1 MPATLSSSFNFVGT
15 SGALTM
21 SFISM
26 SIVFLVIIGLMFIM
40 KATNMAVS
48 ACMLARSSK
57 DGPKEGC

>member
-1 MPATLSSSFNFVGT
+1 MPATLYSSFNFVGT
-15 SGALTM
+15 SGALIM

-48 ACMLARSSK
+48 AYMSARSSK
-57 DGPKEGC
+57 DGYKEGC